1 MTDPASRL
9 PDYDLLA
16 TLLRESGAEMSPAE
30 AHGVLTGALCAPG
43 DAEPAWR
50 RLILESDEEAASAA
64 LFEQLEELKEL
75 TRALLEGSEFDFEP
89 LLPGEEAG
97 LSGQLAGFTDWCR
110 GFLLGLAAGG
120 LPDPRALS
128 AEVTEFL
135 QDVVQ
140 MSEAELEAGARTQR
154 ARSARWPNS
163 SSTCA
168 PACRSCTKSARP
180 AARCINSSRVPQCAR
195 VSGEISR
202 RSRRQSPPPAVPALP
217 LRSSAPDRPGPAPG
231 C

>member
-43 DAEPAWR
+43 DVAPAWR
-50 RLILESDEEAASAA
+50 PLILESGEEAASAA
-64 LFEQLEELKEL
+64 LFEQLEELEEL

-120 LPDPRALS
+120 LADPRALS

-140 MSEAELEAGARTQR
+140 MSEAELEAEGTDAEGEER
-154 ARSARWPNS
+154 ALAELVEYLRAGVQ
-163 SSTCA
+163 
-168 PACRSCTKSARP
+168 
-180 AARCINSSRVPQCAR
+180 ILY
-195 VSGEISR
+195 EE
-202 RSRRQSPPPAVPALP
+202 RQAGRALH
-217 LRSSAPDRPGPAPG
+217 
-231 C
+231 